1 MSFSVSAW
9 LAITLYLVA
18 TAGTLRQLWKPQDLG
33 ALASLLAR
41 PLMIGVVAWLLHCY
55 YATEVAFGLT
65 EIGVTQSE
73 TSAVFLNVSVH
84 AMAVLV
90 SAILV
95 GTFIV
100 LCTVLDVSRLAVIVF
115 PLTVATLV
123 FAQNW
128 NTSASELLIL
138 SMDSSL
144 NLKLHVI
151 ISILAYTFVSLAT
164 AQALVLRFQESQFK
178 KRIKPTLMAALPPL
192 ETMAKLL
199 VYLLSIGVVLLSLT
213 LASGALFSK
222 EIFGVPFEFNHHTI
236 LALLGWLVLCIA
248 LTAIVTDK
256 LSSAQSTLWVV
267 LGFVLIQLGY
277 FGTKIIVD
285 LIN

>member
-41 PLMIGVVAWLLHCY
+41 PLMIGVVAWLLHSY
-55 YATEVAFGLT
+55 YATEVAFGIT
-65 EIGVTQSE
+65 EVGVNQSE
-73 TSAVFLNVSVH
+73 TSAIVLNVSVH

-115 PLTVATLV
+115 PLTVATFV